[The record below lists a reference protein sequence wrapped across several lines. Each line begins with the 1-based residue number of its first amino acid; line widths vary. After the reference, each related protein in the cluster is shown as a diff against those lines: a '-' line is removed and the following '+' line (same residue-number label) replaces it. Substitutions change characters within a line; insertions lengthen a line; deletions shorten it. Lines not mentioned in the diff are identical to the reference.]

1 MVLEGN
7 RRHHLSRTSYFENI
21 LFPVQKGEKIFR
33 KKGRTALFKLN
44 LGIEKDKKETL
55 ESQ

>member
-7 RRHHLSRTSYFENI
+7 RRHHLSRTSYFESI
-21 LFPVQKGEKIFR
+21 SFPVQKGEKIFR